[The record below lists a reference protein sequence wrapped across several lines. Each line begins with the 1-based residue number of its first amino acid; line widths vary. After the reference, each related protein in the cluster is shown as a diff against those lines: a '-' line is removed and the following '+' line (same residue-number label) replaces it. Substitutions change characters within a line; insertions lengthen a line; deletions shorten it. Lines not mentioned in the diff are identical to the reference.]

1 MKPKFDWLRRKWRLS
16 DEVDKTP
23 YYAPIEGSEKSI
35 ASLKVA
41 HNPMAKML
49 LSAANVAPKSLLVA

>member
-1 MKPKFDWLRRKWRLS
+1 MKPKFDWLRLS

-35 ASLKVA
+35 VSLKVS